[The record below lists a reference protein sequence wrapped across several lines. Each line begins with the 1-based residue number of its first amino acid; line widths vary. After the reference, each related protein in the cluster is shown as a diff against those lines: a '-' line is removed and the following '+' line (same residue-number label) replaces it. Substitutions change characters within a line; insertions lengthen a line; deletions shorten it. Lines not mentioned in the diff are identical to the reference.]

1 MYFYKNFL
9 EQKCNMFVNTLMQN
23 NIDERKSGGW
33 LKDILA
39 LLLLFSIIYMGFS
52 WMRPLASPDEGRYSE
67 IPMEMVR
74 SGDYI
79 TPTLNDMPYFYK
91 PPFFYWLQCGAIKMF
106 GVNKFSLRFAN
117 SFMALLGIVITY
129 CAGRSLYGRTAGIMS
144 ALCLAMGVFYFA
156 LGQIITLDMTVSVF
170 IAGSMFS
177 FIVALKKSGVWRA
190 ILILSFFAMSALAVM
205 SKGIIGIL
213 IPCATIFIYALSI
226 GIFSFFGK
234 LKLSDLWWIF
244 AGIILFLAIASPWHI
259 LATLANPSYENASG
273 LFSKEE
279 MGQGFF
285 WYYFVH
291 EHFLRFIDPATS
303 MRAEPWWYFLVLAPV
318 GFFPC
323 LIFLPQVV
331 KDIFKKGWKNL
342 RSENSE
348 ILYFAIWTIFVV
360 GFFSVSSSKL
370 APYILPIYPALSVVV
385 GVWLAKIWDE
395 KNFSRLKIPQNIMI
409 CLGYIAVVVPWI
421 IWYILN
427 RKGKLLEQSDD
438 MVLPVAILSGLML
451 CGTSIA
457 HLFAK
462 KGDVKKFW
470 ILATAT
476 MGALFIMFS
485 ALAGFLQRESAEGLV
500 EKIADVRA
508 KDDAFVIAYEYNI
521 FQDFP
526 VWLGQTVYT
535 IGNVPEEQSFG
546 YMREG
551 DANTNRFIKDSV
563 GFRALIEKT
572 KGNIYVI
579 IRNRDIEKFRTEF
592 SSNYNVVAKERNFNL
607 LKIEK

>member
-1 MYFYKNFL
+1 
-9 EQKCNMFVNTLMQN
+9 MFVNKTMQN
-23 NIDERKSGGW
+23 YQIDEKKSAGW

-39 LLLLFSIIYMGFS
+39 LLLLFSVIYLGFS

-91 PPFFYWLQCGAIKMF
+91 PPLFYWFQCGAIKMF

-117 SFMALLGIVITY
+117 SLMALLGIVITY

-170 IAGSMFS
+170 IAGAMFS
-177 FIVALKKSGVWRA
+177 FIIALKKSGVWRG
-190 ILILSFFAMSALAVM
+190 ILILCFFAMSALAVM

-213 IPCATIFIYALSI
+213 IPCATIFIYALSL
-226 GIFSFFGK
+226 GIFSFLRK
-234 LKLSDLWWIF
+234 LKLSDLWWII

-259 LATLANPSYENASG
+259 LATSANPPYENASG
-273 LFSKEE
+273 LFSKSAL
-279 MGQGFF
+279 GQGFF

-303 MRAEPWWYFLVLAPV
+303 MRAEPWWYFLVLAPI

-323 LIFLPQVV
+323 LIFLPQTL
-331 KDIFKKGWKNL
+331 KDISKKGWGNL

-348 ILYFAIWTIFVV
+348 ILYFLIWTIFVV

-370 APYILPIYPALSVVV
+370 ATYILPIYPALSVVV

-395 KNFSRLKIPQNIMI
+395 KNFIRLKIPQNIMI
-409 CLGYIAVVVPWI
+409 CLGYIAVIVPWI
-421 IWYILN
+421 IWHILN
-427 RKGKLLEQSDD
+427 SKGKLLEQSDD
-438 MVLPVAILSGLML
+438 MVLPVAILSLLML
-451 CGTSIA
+451 TGTSIA
-457 HLFAK
+457 HFFAK
-462 KGDVKKFW
+462 NGDVKKFW
-470 ILATAT
+470 IIAIAT
-476 MGALFIMFS
+476 MCALFVMFS
-485 ALAGFLQRESAEGLV
+485 ALAGFLQRESTEGLV
-500 EKIADVRA
+500 EKIADVRT

-535 IGNVPEEQSFG
+535 IGDVPEEQTFG
-546 YMREG
+546 YMRSG
-551 DANTNRFIKDSV
+551 NANASRFIKDNI
-563 GFRALIEKT
+563 GFRTLIKKT

-579 IRNRDIEKFRTEF
+579 IHNRDIDDFNKEF
-592 SSNYNVVAKERNFNL
+592 CADYSVVAKERNFNL
-607 LKIEK
+607 LKIKK